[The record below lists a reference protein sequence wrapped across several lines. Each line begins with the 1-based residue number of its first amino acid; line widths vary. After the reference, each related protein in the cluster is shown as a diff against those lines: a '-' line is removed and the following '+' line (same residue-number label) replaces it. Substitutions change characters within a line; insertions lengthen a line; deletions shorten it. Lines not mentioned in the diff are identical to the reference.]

1 MLIPKN
7 FEGLK
12 DQIASDKSQETETKF
27 LSASE
32 VANHGYAFEQYA
44 KGVTYGNSKRTS
56 TSIVSVENDTP
67 ETHTSLIDS
76 LYMFV
81 SKFCSCG

>member
-12 DQIASDKSQETETKF
+12 DQIESDKGQETDTKF
-27 LSASE
+27 SSMSE
-32 VANHGYAFEQYA
+32 VTNGYIFEQYA

-67 ETHTSLIDS
+67 ETHTLLID
-76 LYMFV
+76 V
-81 SKFCSCG
+81 RK